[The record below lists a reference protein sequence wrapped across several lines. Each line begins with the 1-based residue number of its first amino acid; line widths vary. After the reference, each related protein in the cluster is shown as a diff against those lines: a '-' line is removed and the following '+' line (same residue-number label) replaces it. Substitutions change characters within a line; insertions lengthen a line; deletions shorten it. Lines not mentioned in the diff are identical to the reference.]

1 TFIVM
6 TDDICSQ
13 RWADLPPPE
22 TSWLHIPFQVTGVL
36 ITRRRSSQINGT
48 LVPTEAGCGHPK
60 ALLSD
65 HLGALVV
72 AEATCSHPKALLS
85 GHLWSIGGRRS
96 DI

>member
-1 TFIVM
+1 CQKKPVNKGRSYKETFIVM

-65 HLGALVV
+65 HL
-72 AEATCSHPKALLS
+72 
-85 GHLWSIGGRRS
+85 WSIGGRRS
-96 DI
+96 DR

>member
-1 TFIVM
+1 SYKETFIVM

-65 HLGALVV
+65 HL
-72 AEATCSHPKALLS
+72 
-85 GHLWSIGGRRS
+85 WSIGGRRS
-96 DI
+96 DR

>member
-1 TFIVM
+1 M

-36 ITRRRSSQINGT
+36 ITRRRSSQT
-48 LVPTEAGCGHPK
+48 TY
-60 ALLSD
+60 
-65 HLGALVV
+65 GALVV